1 MSTTVGNDYF
11 EQLYGRNPDPWLV
24 KQRWYERRKQALL
37 LACLPRERYRHA
49 YEPACGTGQL
59 THALAA
65 RCDAVL
71 ASDRSA
77 QAVEAS
83 RQALAHLSN
92 VQVRQQELPRE
103 WPDQTFDLIVLSEW
117 AYYLSEPDLG
127 ALALHCQQSLSAD
140 GTLVACHW
148 LPDFEQ
154 RVQSTSHVHARLAAI
169 GWTSLVRHE
178 EQDFL
183 MEAWSPQKLSVAK
196 MEGLT

>member
-11 EQLYGRNPDPWLV
+11 EQLYGKHPDPWFV

-59 THALAA
+59 THALAG

-71 ASDRSA
+71 ASDRAA
-77 QAVEAS
+77 QAVETS
-83 RQALAHLSN
+83 RQALAHLPN

-117 AYYLSEPDLG
+117 AYYLSEPDLVV
-127 ALALHCQQSLSAD
+127 LALRCRQSLSPD
-140 GTLVACHW
+140 GTLIACHW
-148 LPDFEQ
+148 RPEFEQ
-154 RVQSTSHVHARLAAI
+154 RVQPTVRVHACLGATA
-169 GWTSLVRHE
+169 WTKLVRHE

-183 MEAWSPQKLSVAK
+183 MEAWSPQKLSVAT
-196 MEGLT
+196 MEGLR